1 MHLEAILQYFHG
13 ERREMIAILA
23 GSLVATLLTGGLF
36 LLVRDSFVKALLV
49 TVLISAALLSSTA
62 GSLLARDARL
72 RTDLVAAVQS
82 AHGER
87 ALAGERTRVAAVISK
102 YRYYRYGATGL
113 GVLALLALTV
123 SRKGWAH
130 GAALGLLMLVMA
142 QVVIDHYSE
151 QRARGYFDRLAPA
164 APGGGGVQPTSDVED

>member
-62 GSLLARDARL
+62 GSLLARD
-72 RTDLVAAVQS
+72 
-82 AHGER
+82 G
-87 ALAGERTRVAAVISK
+87 
-102 YRYYRYGATGL
+102 
-113 GVLALLALTV
+113 
-123 SRKGWAH
+123 
-130 GAALGLLMLVMA
+130 
-142 QVVIDHYSE
+142 
-151 QRARGYFDRLAPA
+151 
-164 APGGGGVQPTSDVED
+164 